1 MKTIRKSLTACAA
14 LACSV
19 VMLGAMHLPASA
31 TTLYGDVNGDGSI
44 NLSDSIALS
53 KFLSGQCELSNY
65 DAADVNANYI
75 VDSVDVKILN
85 AFLTHSIT
93 SLPYLGT

>member
-44 NLSDSIALS
+44 NLSDSIALN
-53 KFLSGQCELSNY
+53 KFLSGKCELPNY
-65 DAADVNANYI
+65 DAADVNANHV
-75 VDSVDVKILN
+75 VDHVDGTILS
-85 AFLTHSIT
+85 AFLNRIIS
-93 SLPYLGT
+93 SLPYLD